1 MLTKYIGDRRFYRNA
16 MAVAV
21 PIMIQNFI
29 TNFVSL
35 LDNLMVGRVG
45 TAQMSGVAIV
55 NQVLFVVNLCVF
67 GAVSGAGI
75 FTAQYAGSGDREG
88 VRATFRFKLITI
100 LVIAAAGIGVLLGF
114 GDGLIRLWL
123 RGEGSPREAERFLEY
138 GRQYL
143 AVMLWGIPPF
153 AVSNVYCST
162 LRENGETVVP
172 MAAGVIAVAVNLF
185 FNYALIFGHFGAP
198 AMGVRGAAW
207 ATVISR
213 YVELALA
220 AGWTHTHPGKM
231 PFVRGLYRTL
241 RVPGALA
248 GQILRKGTPLL
259 LNEALWAAGMAVLN
273 QCYSVRSLDVV
284 SAINIESTIWNAMSV
299 AFMATGNAVG
309 ILIGQKLGQGVDHE
323 LVMDEF
329 RKLTAFSVFLNVLT
343 ALLMVG
349 VSPFFPRLYATTE
362 AVRALASR
370 FIRVQAV
377 ILPLYAFTNCCYFAM
392 RSGGK
397 TVITFLFDSVFV
409 WCVNVP
415 LAYCLSRFT
424 AVPVVP
430 MYFLVQAT
438 EAVKCVIGSVFI
450 KKRAWMQT
458 IVRSPAGEGTG
469 PELRDARP

>member
-1 MLTKYIGDRRFYRNA
+1 MLSKFIGDRKFYKTA

-55 NQVLFVVNLCVF
+55 NQILFVVNLCVF

-75 FTAQYAGSGDREG
+75 FTAQYAGSGDHEG

-100 LVIAAAGIGVLLGF
+100 LAISAAGIGALTGF
-114 GDGLIRLWL
+114 GEDLIRLWL
-123 RGEGSPREAERFLEY
+123 QGEGSIEEAERFLSFGKE
-138 GRQYL
+138 YL

-172 MAAGVIAVAVNLF
+172 MASGVIAVAVNLF
-185 FNYALIFGHFGAP
+185 FNYVLIFGHFGAP
-198 AMGVRGAAW
+198 AMGVRGAAL

-220 AGWTHTHPGKM
+220 AGWTHTHSGRM
-231 PFVRGLYRTL
+231 PFARGLYRTL
-241 RVPGALA
+241 RVPAALA
-248 GQILRKGTPLL
+248 GQIARKGTPLL
-259 LNEALWAAGMAVLN
+259 INETMWAAGMSVLN

-284 SAINIESTIWNAMSV
+284 SAINIESTVWNAMSV
-299 AFMATGNAVG
+299 AYMATGNAVG
-309 ILIGQKLGQGVDHE
+309 ILMGQKLGRGMDHDR
-323 LVMDEF
+323 VMDEF
-329 RKLTAFSVFLNVLT
+329 RKLTVFSVGMNVVT
-343 ALLMVG
+343 ALLLAAI
-349 VSPFFPRLYATTE
+349 SPFFPRLYATTDE
-362 AVRALASR
+362 IRALATR
-370 FIRVQAV
+370 FIQVQAV
-377 ILPLYAFTNCCYFAM
+377 IMPFYAFTNCCYFAL

-397 TVITFLFDSVFV
+397 TLITFLFDSVFV
-409 WCVNVP
+409 WGVNVP
-415 LAYCLSRFT
+415 LAYILSRFT
-424 AVPVVP
+424 SVPVVP
-430 MYFLVQAT
+430 MFAMVQGT
-438 EAVKCVIGSVFI
+438 EAVKCVIGFLFI

-458 IVRSPAGEGTG
+458 IIV
-469 PELRDARP
+469 